1 MRRRPSGLFVLNG
14 FRRHHEHRF
23 ANGKSEKAQPKGFL
37 DRKHHSH
44 FQRVGLASAMQAS
57 SCDDYSNSPKD
68 NLSHDNPILSASS
81 VRTPHGSNKET
92 SQSRLTLLF
101 TNQFVKYN
109 NHYIKLSHFLKI
121 QSVKVSHS
129 WRSNWKNTQPPI
141 SRKLHITEDAT
152 CYPVRNNRIT
162 RKKEKEA
169 RSHSSTFDD
178 FRPNFGFY
186 KPINSATETPTD
198 VRLNNDHDLREL
210 CDG

>member
-81 VRTPHGSNKET
+81 VKTPNRNNKET

-121 QSVKVSHS
+121 QSVKVSHP
-129 WRSNWKNTQPPI
+129 WRSNWKIRSPRFLANYILQQMPLVAPLSANNKITQKEEKKHF
-141 SRKLHITEDAT
+141 RKI
-152 CYPVRNNRIT
+152 
-162 RKKEKEA
+162 
-169 RSHSSTFDD
+169 
-178 FRPNFGFY
+178 
-186 KPINSATETPTD
+186 
-198 VRLNNDHDLREL
+198 
-210 CDG
+210 